1 MTNKEA
7 IDKLITLKTAQAL
20 QAKAFSED
28 GKPLEPDFEIAVN
41 MAIEALKKAD
51 IYKKVVL
58 TNAAGKELHAL
69 MDTKRLLVYSSCTPL
84 EFYEAMGLVVIG
96 EEVGV

>member
-7 IDKLITLKTAQAL
+7 IDKLITLKFAQTL

-28 GKPLEPDFEIAVN
+28 GTPLEPDFEIAVN
-41 MAIEALKKAD
+41 MAIEALEEAD
-51 IYKKVVL
+51 TYKRVVF
-58 TNAAGKELHAL
+58 TKDGEEFRVL
-69 MDTKRLLVYSSCTPL
+69 MDTKRCLVYPISYTL
-84 EFYEAMGLVVIG
+84 EVCDALGWVLKG